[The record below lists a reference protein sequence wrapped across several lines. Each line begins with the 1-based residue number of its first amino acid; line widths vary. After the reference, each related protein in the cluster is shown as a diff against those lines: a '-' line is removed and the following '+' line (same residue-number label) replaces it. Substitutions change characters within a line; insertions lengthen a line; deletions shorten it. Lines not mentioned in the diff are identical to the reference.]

1 MLNHIVLI
9 GDETSLLKNFE
20 KHSKSIL
27 KYREHKFSNDNFIYS
42 FDEDTVIEDINIIA
56 DLSSNL
62 HKELCGLFFLLDYF
76 KRNKIA
82 IKSLFFPYFPYSRT
96 NHIHKNQTANLFMI
110 VEHLNLYD
118 IKRIC
123 CCDSHFQNQ
132 DIGLKAELHI
142 IEQEII
148 FAQEFKKIIHE
159 NTIVIGPDRGSK
171 KRVDKICSQF
181 RIQGFCFDK
190 KRINHQEKVV
200 IKSNAELDE
209 IIKKAG
215 EIVLI
220 DDEICSGNTLKKIT
234 EYVSATNPGCK
245 INIFATHS
253 FMNNV
258 PDFINNKNIKNV
270 YTTNSI
276 HLASKLK
283 SNKIIIKDISSIIAG
298 ELHD

>member
-1 MLNHIVLI
+1 MINHIILI
-9 GDETSLLKNFE
+9 GAETSLLKNIE
-20 KHSKSIL
+20 KQSKAIL
-27 KYREHKFSNDNFIYS
+27 KYHEYKFSNDNFIYS
-42 FDEDTVIEDINIIA
+42 FEDDTFEEDVNIIA

-76 KRNKIA
+76 KRNNIA
-82 IKSLFFPYFPYSRT
+82 INYLFFPYFPYSRT

-118 IKRIC
+118 IKRIY

-132 DIGLKAELHI
+132 DIGLKAELNI
-142 IEQEII
+142 IEQEDI
-148 FAQEFKKIIHE
+148 FTEEFNKIIHE

-181 RIQGFCFDK
+181 NIPGFCFDK

-200 IKSNAELDE
+200 IKSNAKFDE
-209 IIKKAG
+209 IIKKAA

-220 DDEICSGNTLKKIT
+220 DDEICSGSTLKKIT
-234 EYVSATNPGCK
+234 EYVSAANPDCK
-245 INIFATHS
+245 INIFVTHS

-283 SNKIIIKDISSIIAG
+283 SKKIIIKDISSIIAG